1 MRVKKRREE
10 ERRRRR
16 GEGDEGKEHKDEAGE
31 GKLLKAQAPHPSC
44 RLP

>member
-1 MRVKKRREE
+1 MRVKRRREE
-10 ERRRRR
+10 EWRRR
-16 GEGDEGKEHKDEAGE
+16 GEGEEGKEDEGEARE